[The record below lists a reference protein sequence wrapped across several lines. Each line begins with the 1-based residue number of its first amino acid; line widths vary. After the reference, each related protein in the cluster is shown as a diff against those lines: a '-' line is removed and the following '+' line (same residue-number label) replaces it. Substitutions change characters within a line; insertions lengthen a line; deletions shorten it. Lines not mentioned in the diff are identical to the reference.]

1 VPLAS
6 GNEENDHMRNAS
18 KTLISSFVLAGT
30 FALAA
35 CSGGGDKAASAN
47 PEAVKEAKQVW
58 ETRCVTCHGNN
69 GLGDGPG
76 AAALNP
82 KPRSFSDKQ
91 WQMKTKDE
99 DISKVIVEGGKAVGM
114 SEAMAANPDLAD
126 KPEVVDELVKIV
138 RSFK

>member
-1 VPLAS
+1 MRIAS
-6 GNEENDHMRNAS
+6 QMLMT
-18 KTLISSFVLAGT
+18 TLLVAGG
-30 FALAA
+30 LSLVA
-35 CSGGGDKAASAN
+35 CDGGGEKAASGN

-58 ETRCVTCHGNN
+58 ETRCVNCHGNK

-99 DISKVIVEGGKAVGM
+99 DIAKVIVEGGKAVGM
-114 SEAMAANPDLAD
+114 SEAMAANPDLKD

>member
-1 VPLAS
+1 
-6 GNEENDHMRNAS
+6 MRHETKILLSAL
-18 KTLISSFVLAGT
+18 TLAGA
-30 FALAA
+30 FALTA
-35 CSGGGDKAASAN
+35 CDNKGGSESASAN

-58 ETRCVTCHGNN
+58 DTRCVSCHGDK

-99 DISKVIVEGGKAVGM
+99 AIAKVIVEGGAAVGM
-114 SEAMAANPDLAD
+114 SEAMAANPDLKD

>member
-1 VPLAS
+1 
-6 GNEENDHMRNAS
+6 MRHVT
-18 KTLISSFVLAGT
+18 KTLLPA
-30 FALAA
+30 FALAGAFALSA
-35 CSGGGDKAASAN
+35 CGGKGGTETASAN

-58 ETRCVTCHGNN
+58 ETRCVNCHGPN

-99 DISKVIVEGGKAVGM
+99 DIAKVIVEGGAAVGM
-114 SEAMAANPDLAD
+114 SEAMAANPDLKD